1 MLSATL
7 AMTAVYSTISA
18 QSVSSLGYDL
28 TPQSMTT
35 AEPTPV
41 PTKRPSSNIEP
52 LQWGQSSPAPAD
64 APNSVRRLQLW
75 TCCKPDPTETTEE
88 HVNSKLTH
96 EPTEY
101 PTPEPTASVD
111 SDFCGHGLT
120 GCSYYANECE
130 DYCAC
135 DWDRGFETC
144 GECNLGEATVCISC
158 LPGYTLSGGE
168 CHANGAFT
176 GDEEVHNVDDES
188 GINGDFL
195 MGIGIGFVFFA
206 AMAVCVGM
214 MVFLWRR
221 NKAVVSVPDIDH
233 EDIKLTDDQQLEAVD
248 NTTIELNESVD
259 LHETK
264 PIGTDE

>member
-1 MLSATL
+1 MDPAFIL
-7 AMTAVYSTISA
+7 MTMAIVCSTCTA
-18 QSVSSLGYDL
+18 QSFSSFLDDDL
-28 TPQSMTT
+28 TPYAMTST
-35 AEPTPV
+35 EPTPV
-41 PTKRPSSNIEP
+41 PTKRPSASFEP
-52 LQWGQSSPAPAD
+52 LRWTQSDDIDLTPSPTD
-64 APNSVRRLQLW
+64 SPNTVRRLQLW
-75 TCCKPDPTETTEE
+75 TCCKPDTTPETTT
-88 HVNSKLTH
+88 HRNSKLTH

-168 CHANGAFT
+168 CHANGALT
-176 GDEEVHNVDDES
+176 GDEEELNVDDES

-195 MGIGIGFVFFA
+195 
-206 AMAVCVGM
+206 
-214 MVFLWRR
+214 
-221 NKAVVSVPDIDH
+221 
-233 EDIKLTDDQQLEAVD
+233 
-248 NTTIELNESVD
+248 
-259 LHETK
+259 
-264 PIGTDE
+264 